1 MTQRDGAALV
11 LRLAVGTI
19 FLFSGLQKVLPG
31 PASTI
36 DLFRDL
42 GVPWPELLGPLS
54 AGLELVGGLALLAG
68 ALTRIAAGLLAIEML
83 AALAFVRVP
92 QASTALSVA
101 DAVAAVRLE
110 LLLFASCASIVM
122 LGPGRAS
129 FDSATHGLRSVDR
142 SARQD

>member
-1 MTQRDGAALV
+1 MTDRDGAALV
-11 LRLAVGTI
+11 LRLAVGTT
-19 FLFSGLQKVLPG
+19 FLFSGLQKVLLG
-31 PASTI
+31 PASTV

-68 ALTRIAAGLLAIEML
+68 ALTRIAAGLLAVEML

-92 QASTALSVA
+92 QASTALSTA
-101 DAVAAVRLE
+101 DAVTTVRLE
-110 LLLFASCASIVM
+110 LLLLASCASIVL

-129 FDSATHGLRSVDR
+129 VDSMTRQLRSACR
-142 SARQD
+142 SADRD